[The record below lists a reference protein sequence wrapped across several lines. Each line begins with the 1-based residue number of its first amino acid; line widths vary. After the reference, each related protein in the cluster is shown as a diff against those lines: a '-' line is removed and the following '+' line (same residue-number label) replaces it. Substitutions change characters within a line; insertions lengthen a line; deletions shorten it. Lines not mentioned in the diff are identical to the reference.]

1 MNVRRFA
8 LIHIM
13 FHKKISSLKD
23 ERDGVWVD
31 GEILRRFVS
40 CDDDMGDL
48 LSNPTQPMLRVQ
60 DCICKQHGKGLN
72 PRIAHQGKWLS
83 RTCFEV
89 YLSLLRTE
97 QKLLMEDLGKDSV
110 PWSHNLCD
118 VVITRHNL
126 KCVPCDKLYKESIQE
141 KLNKLGLIRQLYSL
155 NLDTGIDS
163 IAIKSGIEK
172 KVFALSQGFVSKFQK
187 FAMELMKT
195 LTTPKKT
202 NETHS
207 LEQGLDGIYL
217 KDLMPWLH
225 NEETKHMDNDS
236 IDPTVNSKISCKYLS
251 QRSLHN
257 HMVNT
262 IMILT
267 NFCNLCTSRS
277 TWKIQR

>member
-1 MNVRRFA
+1 
-8 LIHIM
+8 
-13 FHKKISSLKD
+13 
-23 ERDGVWVD
+23 
-31 GEILRRFVS
+31 
-40 CDDDMGDL
+40 
-48 LSNPTQPMLRVQ
+48 MLRVL
-60 DCICKQHGKGLN
+60 DRICKQHGKGL
-72 PRIAHQGKWLS
+72 PLRIAHQGKWLS

-97 QKLLMEDLGKDSV
+97 QKLLMEDFGTDSV

-126 KCVPCDKLYKESIQE
+126 KCVPCDKLYKESMQE

-163 IAIKSGIEK
+163 IAIRTGIEK

-195 LTTPKKT
+195 VTTPKKT

-217 KDLMPWLH
+217 KDLVPWLH
-225 NEETKHMDNDS
+225 NEETKHMGNDS
-236 IDPTVNSKISCKYLS
+236 IDPTVNSKISCKYLF

-267 NFCNLCTSRS
+267 NFAIFVHPGQHGKYNGKNSKRFVKFVNKATFAV
-277 TWKIQR
+277 IQQLFPQAMTHRIRVKDGEIQPCSICVTTTN